1 MDKRLSALVEKAR
14 RIVIFGGA
22 GVSCESG
29 IPDFRSQDGLYN
41 QQYAYSPEEILSHHF
56 FMQNPEEF
64 YRFYRDKMLYPKA
77 KPNAAHLK
85 LAQWEEQGKLRAV
98 ITQNIDGLHQMAGS
112 RRVYELHG
120 SVHRNRCMKCGK
132 FYGLETILSTQG
144 VPRCECG
151 GMIKPEVVLY
161 EEALDQSVIEQAVN
175 ALMEADLLMVGG
187 TSLNVYP
194 AAGLLRYFSGEH
206 LVVLN
211 KTPTSADRRASLVIQ
226 EPIAEVLGS

>member
-14 RIVIFGGA
+14 RIVFFGGA

-41 QQYAYSPEEILSHHF
+41 QQYAYPPEEILSHHF
-56 FMQNPEEF
+56 FMKNPEEF

-120 SVHRNRCMKCGK
+120 SIHRNRCKKCGK

>member
-14 RIVIFGGA
+14 RIVFFGGA

-41 QQYAYSPEEILSHHF
+41 QQYAYPPEEILSHHF

-120 SVHRNRCMKCGK
+120 SIHRNRCKKCGK